1 MKNLEEYKT
10 KLEQMSGF
18 ELREEEERLR
28 RTYGG
33 KNWTSEEWAEIK
45 EIVQVF
51 LDVQNARGE
60 KLSKKYKQK
69 FKPRKFVGFLR

>member
-10 KLEQMSGF
+10 RLEQMDGF
-18 ELREEEERLR
+18 ELRAEEESLR
-28 RTYGG
+28 STYGG

-60 KLSKKYKQK
+60 KLSKKYKQT